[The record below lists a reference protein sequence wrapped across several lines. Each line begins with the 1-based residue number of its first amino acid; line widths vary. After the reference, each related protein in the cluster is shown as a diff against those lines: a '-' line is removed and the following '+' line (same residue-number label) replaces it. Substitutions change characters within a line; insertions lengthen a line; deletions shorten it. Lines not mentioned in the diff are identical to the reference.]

1 MKIVYAFVKTISTE
15 HPIQQ
20 ICNVMQLNRS
30 CYYEWNKNE
39 SQPPNPQN
47 KMMEQKV
54 IAIFTENKRRYGIRR
69 IIAELKHQNLNA
81 SPYKVRKY
89 LKDNGLKAIQ
99 PRSFVPKTTN
109 SRHPY
114 PISPNHLK
122 EIGFPETINN
132 VWVGDITYIPMAGGK
147 FRYLSVWMDLYSR
160 KIVGWDLQ
168 DHMRESLVTA
178 SLQKA
183 LGTRKIPPGLMVHS
197 DRGGQYAGKKFRE
210 ILRGK
215 NITQSMSDADN
226 PYDNANM
233 ESFFGR
239 FKTELLEG
247 GAFDNAEDSHTEI
260 FEFIEMYYNPKRLHS
275 SIGYLSP
282 NNFEKQLEKSTNKNY
297 GPPIKAAC

>member
-1 MKIVYAFVKTISTE
+1 MKIVYAFVKSISKD

-20 ICNVMQLNRS
+20 ICNVLQVKRS

-147 FRYLSVWMDLYSR
+147 FRYLSVWMDLCSR

-183 LGTRKIPPGLMVHS
+183 LGTRKIPPCK
-197 DRGGQYAGKKFRE
+197 Q
-210 ILRGK
+210 
-215 NITQSMSDADN
+215 QSN
-226 PYDNANM
+226 VQRNW
-233 ESFFGR
+233 
-239 FKTELLEG
+239 
-247 GAFDNAEDSHTEI
+247 
-260 FEFIEMYYNPKRLHS
+260 
-275 SIGYLSP
+275 
-282 NNFEKQLEKSTNKNY
+282 
-297 GPPIKAAC
+297 